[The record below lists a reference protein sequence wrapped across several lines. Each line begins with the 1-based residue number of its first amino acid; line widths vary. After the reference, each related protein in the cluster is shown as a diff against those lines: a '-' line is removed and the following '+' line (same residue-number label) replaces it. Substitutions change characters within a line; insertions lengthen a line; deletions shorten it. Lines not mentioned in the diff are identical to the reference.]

1 MFGYY
6 GYGFNSG
13 YFSSMI
19 VLLPA
24 FIFTLFVQAKMKS
37 TYARYSNLENSK
49 HITGVEAAR
58 ILLEREGLSDTVPI
72 NIIRGDALT
81 NYYDPRSNSLNLSEA
96 VGSDY
101 SIASMCIAC
110 HEVGHAIQHN
120 KGYAPITIR
129 NALVPLTNFTQGI
142 SWPLIMIGLVL
153 TWQNPTSMA
162 GNMLFNFGVICF
174 LVVCLFH
181 LVTLPVEFDASHRAI
196 AKMQEYG
203 IVDDRDLEGSKAVLR
218 SAAMTYVAA
227 LATAV
232 AALLRVLVMRGSR
245 E

>member
-1 MFGYY
+1 MG
-6 GYGFNSG
+6 N
-13 YFSSMI
+13 
-19 VLLPA
+19 
-24 FIFTLFVQAKMKS
+24 
-37 TYARYSNLENSK
+37 
-49 HITGVEAAR
+49 
-58 ILLEREGLSDTVPI
+58 
-72 NIIRGDALT
+72 
-81 NYYDPRSNSLNLSEA
+81 
-96 VGSDY
+96 DY

-153 TWQNPTSMA
+153 TWQNPASMA

-174 LVVCLFH
+174 LVVCFFH